1 MVDLL
6 ESRTKP
12 SESEQDY
19 TGNVNADMEINPTN
33 NVKNN
38 PFGDIRRDLKTSIAT
53 ISTKPVY
60 EDKISHEAEGMVCM
74 EAGTQDHKGKPIVT
88 GPKIEITSN
97 PRLCGKD
104 LDRLE
109 VLVDIPK
116 M

>member
-1 MVDLL
+1 
-6 ESRTKP
+6 
-12 SESEQDY
+12 
-19 TGNVNADMEINPTN
+19 
-33 NVKNN
+33 
-38 PFGDIRRDLKTSIAT
+38 
-53 ISTKPVY
+53 
-60 EDKISHEAEGMVCM
+60 M

>member
-19 TGNVNADMEINPTN
+19 MGNVNADMEINPTN

-60 EDKISHEAEGMVCM
+60 
-74 EAGTQDHKGKPIVT
+74 GTRSAMRLRVWSAWRLGLKTIKVSPLSLV
-88 GPKIEITSN
+88 PK
-97 PRLCGKD
+97 
-104 LDRLE
+104 
-109 VLVDIPK
+109 
-116 M
+116 